1 MAATT
6 TRASGLEKAVR
17 LVPSTT
23 IASARRSSPA
33 EITPQLRDLGGGA
46 ELGVTSGK
54 RIVPSYTGRVG
65 MLSISAAEGRGFQ
78 ILLTAS
84 CSESELLGGA
94 ERVCG
99 CDLDVGFDSRSLPVR
114 FRDRISHLYP
124 RNADGELII
133 NSVHSAH
140 VTTA

>member
-54 RIVPSYTGRVG
+54 RVVPSYTGRVG

-99 CDLDVGFDSRSLPVR
+99 LDLHVGFDSRSLPVR
-114 FRDRISHLYP
+114 FRDRIGNFYP
-124 RNADGELII
+124 GNADGELII
-133 NSVHSAH
+133 YAV
-140 VTTA
+140 